1 MHVSQSLQD
10 DIRGTKREKMLHAQ
24 RMKKEIV
31 GIFFFY
37 IEAQFL
43 L

>member
-31 GIFFFY
+31 GIFFY